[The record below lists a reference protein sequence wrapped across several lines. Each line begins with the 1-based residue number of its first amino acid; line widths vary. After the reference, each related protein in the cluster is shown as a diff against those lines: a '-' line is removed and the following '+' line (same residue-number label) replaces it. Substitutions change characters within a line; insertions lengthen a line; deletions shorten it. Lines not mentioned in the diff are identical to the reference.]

1 MAPAVYH
8 AVRTDTSQGNNN
20 LEENLNDSSP
30 LLRSTSIG
38 SIGGGGGGENGGG
51 GGGEK
56 GGMRFEREGEATMF
70 SCISNLCNV
79 SN

>member
-38 SIGGGGGGENGGG
+38 SIGGGGGGENGG
-51 GGGEK
+51 
-56 GGMRFEREGEATMF
+56 MRFEREGEATMF